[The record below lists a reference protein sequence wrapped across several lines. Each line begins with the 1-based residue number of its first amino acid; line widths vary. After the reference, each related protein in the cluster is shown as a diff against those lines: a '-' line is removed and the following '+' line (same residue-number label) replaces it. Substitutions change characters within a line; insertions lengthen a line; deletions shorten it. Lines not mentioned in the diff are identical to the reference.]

1 MSDNPRAVL
10 GGLSQLHLGIIAL
23 LRVAPRGWRSH
34 VGFDVDADDDAPA
47 EGRGSC
53 VCTGF
58 ERLADLIML
67 MHSGLSID
75 NCIGDR
81 GCGELECRSMPTLLV
96 PRSDYLC

>member
-1 MSDNPRAVL
+1 MYGER
-10 GGLSQLHLGIIAL
+10 
-23 LRVAPRGWRSH
+23 
-34 VGFDVDADDDAPA
+34 
-47 EGRGSC
+47 
-53 VCTGF
+53 TGF

-81 GCGELECRSMPTLLV
+81 GCGELECHSMPTLLV

>member
-1 MSDNPRAVL
+1 MSRLVDGGAMLVL
-10 GGLSQLHLGIIAL
+10 MSTLMMTLRLKGERRGGSVYGE
-23 LRVAPRGWRSH
+23 RT
-34 VGFDVDADDDAPA
+34 
-47 EGRGSC
+47 GS
-53 VCTGF
+53 

-81 GCGELECRSMPTLLV
+81 GCGELECHSMPTLLV

>member
-1 MSDNPRAVL
+1 MLVLMSTL
-10 GGLSQLHLGIIAL
+10 MMT
-23 LRVAPRGWRSH
+23 LRLKG
-34 VGFDVDADDDAPA
+34 
-47 EGRGSC
+47 GRGC
-53 VCTGF
+53 VCTGSVRGF

-81 GCGELECRSMPTLLV
+81 GCGELECHSMPTLLV